1 MGQISLVQ
9 IAVLLAAAGL
19 VAPLAKHFRIGAV
32 LGYLFAGMVIGPFG
46 LRIFSDAD
54 RMLHVAEFGVV
65 LLLFLIGLELKPQ
78 RLLAMRKAV
87 IGAGG
92 TQVLVTAVAL
102 FAIVM
107 AAGYDWRLALFVGL
121 ALSLSSTAMV
131 LQVLKEK
138 GELEH
143 RHGRLGFA
151 VLLFQDIAAIP
162 MIAFVG
168 LLAVNSD
175 ATETMTW
182 WGAIKALGALCAVVL
197 AGRYIVGWV
206 FHLIAKTG
214 VSEAMTAF
222 ALLLIV
228 VIEIIFKG
236 AGLSPALGAFI
247 AGALLAESVYRHEI
261 EADIKPFET
270 LLLGLFF
277 VAVGMSLNLN
287 LLVSNPGAVMLAAAA
302 LIVLKGI
309 ILFFIARRFGLDNT
323 ASRRFAVALAQGGE
337 FAFVLTTGA
346 LAASAIQYSQAV
358 FINIVV
364 TVTMVATP
372 LLMLAESW
380 LTSRMK
386 KAPASQ
392 LAPDDMPDHGGHVVI
407 AGLGRFGQIIARV
420 LAARGIP
427 FTALDGDPT
436 QIEIVRRYG
445 GKVYFGD
452 ASRPD
457 ILEAAQIDKA
467 RAFVVCVSDVEVS
480 LRIVELVR
488 SKCPDLPIY
497 ARARDRRHV
506 HWLMDVGVEHIMRE
520 TFLSALEMSR
530 RVLLETGLSK
540 ADAAHTIKTFAE
552 RDRKRLH
559 DDYAHQSDDQKLA
572 ESAKRHAEELAELFA
587 SDANEKAGVDEAES
601 RNQRTRVKS

>member
-1 MGQISLVQ
+1 VGQITLVQ
-9 IAVLLAAAGL
+9 VAVLLAAAGL

-78 RLLAMRKAV
+78 RLLAMRKSV
-87 IGAGG
+87 VGAGG

-175 ATETMTW
+175 AAETMTW

-247 AGALLAESVYRHEI
+247 AGALLAESAYRHEI
-261 EADIKPFET
+261 EADIKPFES

-287 LLVSNPGAVMLAAAA
+287 LLISNPGSVMLAAAG

-309 ILFFIARRFGLDNT
+309 ILFVIARRFGLDVG

-346 LAASAIQYSQAV
+346 LAASVIMRDQAV
-358 FINIVV
+358 FINIV
-364 TVTMVATP
+364 
-372 LLMLAESW
+372 
-380 LTSRMK
+380 
-386 KAPASQ
+386 
-392 LAPDDMPDHGGHVVI
+392 
-407 AGLGRFGQIIARV
+407 FGQMPHA
-420 LAARGIP
+420 
-427 FTALDGDPT
+427 PT
-436 QIEIVRRYG
+436 FS
-445 GKVYFGD
+445 K
-452 ASRPD
+452 
-457 ILEAAQIDKA
+457 AAQIDKA
-467 RAFVVCVSDVEVS
+467 ARLRGVRIRRAGIVAHRRAGTGKVPRSADLCPRPRPAPRALADGRGRRAHHARDVPVGTGNVPARVAGNRPEQGRRGTHHQDVC
-480 LRIVELVR
+480 
-488 SKCPDLPIY
+488 
-497 ARARDRRHV
+497 RARPQTPARRLRPPV
-506 HWLMDVGVEHIMRE
+506 RRRE
-520 TFLSALEMSR
+520 A
-530 RVLLETGLSK
+530 G
-540 ADAAHTIKTFAE
+540 
-552 RDRKRLH
+552 RKRQAPCRGTGRTVRLGR
-559 DDYAHQSDDQKLA
+559 
-572 ESAKRHAEELAELFA
+572 KRE
-587 SDANEKAGVDEAES
+587 GRRR
-601 RNQRTRVKS
+601 RN